1 METLDLDY
9 YKSLCWM
16 LENNIDD
23 IITETFSTTSNKFG
37 SEEIIDLKPDG
48 RNIPVTEENKHEYV
62 KLVVEYRLLSSV
74 REQMDHFLQGFHDI
88 VSSELI
94 SIFSEQELELLI
106 SGLPDIDLDDWRN
119 NTE

>member
-23 IITETFSTTSNKFG
+23 IITETFSTTSNMFG
-37 SEEIIDLKPDG
+37 TEEIIDLVPEG

-62 KLVVEYRLLSSV
+62 KLVVEYRLLTSV
-74 REQMDHFLQGFHDI
+74 QEQMNAFLEGFHDI
-88 VSSELI
+88 VSADLI
-94 SIFSEQELELLI
+94 SIFNEQELELLI
-106 SGLPDIDLDDWRN
+106 SGLPEIDMDDWRN